1 MKLVRNLCIVFL
13 CVLVLAGCD
22 KGKGEEVTADIVAGW
37 VEANMRVKTAEEAK
51 FEREPTK
58 YEIEEDLNFT
68 EGGMVGPRYINM
80 WLGIEYYPVREHL
93 IIPQSEEQLSPL
105 LSINIRTGE
114 SMELVF
120 EKISKHSTIDDIKDI
135 IHKDVNKTVFTHLA
149 EAPVYE
155 VEYAEPENITL
166 AGKEFMLLRYKAKNP
181 EVNQAV
187 MYRLDKSHLTMLKIV
202 YLSED
207 SLREMLRGISEIDYE
222 RGLVIEE

>member
-1 MKLVRNLCIVFL
+1 
-13 CVLVLAGCD
+13 
-22 KGKGEEVTADIVAGW
+22 
-37 VEANMRVKTAEEAK
+37 
-51 FEREPTK
+51 
-58 YEIEEDLNFT
+58 
-68 EGGMVGPRYINM
+68 M

-155 VEYAEPENITL
+155 VEYSEPEVIIL
-166 AGKEFMLLRYKAKNP
+166 ADKEFTLLRYKGKDNGANNAI
-181 EVNQAV
+181 V
-187 MYRLDKSHLTMLKIV
+187 YRLDKSHLSMFKMIYLNEYSLKNML
-202 YLSED
+202 S
-207 SLREMLRGISEIDYE
+207 GISEIDYE